1 MRKIEKPKKHRTIPF
16 IVLGPLCFIV
26 LGAVTYYF
34 GYVRPR
40 LNVAPVKVYKLTPS
54 VQKEVVETSEKVPT
68 SVPVTADMDASQKVS
83 PEADATMSL
92 STSELSDTEVETSA
106 PSNFPDEGG
115 QTISEQDKQERVAA
129 ANRAEIERIEAEKE
143 RILKLV
149 DDALARGDIYEELID
164 KILPNPVN
172 GEGVLDAE
180 QRRQVHLRFTRA
192 IPLLAKQL
200 KSLPPEQQSAL
211 FERFKSMVDS
221 TITDP
226 VQAEKLKNQSL
237 ELFREH
243 GIQF

>member
-1 MRKIEKPKKHRTIPF
+1 MRKIEKPKKHRSIPF
-16 IVLGPLCFIV
+16 IVLGALCFIV
-26 LGAVTYYF
+26 SGAATYYF

-40 LNVAPVKVYKLTPS
+40 LNAAPVKVYKLAPS
-54 VQKEVVETSEKVPT
+54 VQKEAIETSEKVPT
-68 SVPVTADMDASQKVS
+68 SVPTTTDMDASQEVS
-83 PEADATMSL
+83 PETDVTMSL
-92 STSELSDTEVETSA
+92 PTSELSDTGVETSA
-106 PSNFPDEGG
+106 PANFPDEDGK
-115 QTISEQDKQERVAA
+115 TMSEQDKQKRVAA
-129 ANRAEIERIEAEKE
+129 ANQAEIERIEAEKE

-164 KILPNPVN
+164 KILPNSVN

-180 QRRQVHLRFTRA
+180 QRSQIHLHFTRA
-192 IPLLAKQL
+192 IPLLANQL
-200 KSLPPEQQSAL
+200 KSLPPERQRAL

-221 TITDP
+221 TIADP